1 MSFFLKD
8 QLKQVVRRLLR
19 APLFTS
25 IILITLSIGSGANA
39 VVFGVVDGVLLKP
52 LNYPHSEQ
60 LIGIWHSATG
70 IGFDELNM
78 APFLYF
84 IDREQS
90 KTLQAVGM
98 YNGDS
103 LSITGVG
110 QPEHISGLDVTEDV
124 FPMLGVQ
131 PAIGRVFTRQDDSP
145 SAPKTIILSHS
156 YCQLKFGSDPSVVGR
171 TLTVDGT

>member
-1 MSFFLKD
+1 MTLDHLKHAF
-8 QLKQVVRRLLR
+8 RGILR
-19 APLFTS
+19 TPLFST
-25 IILITLSIGSGANA
+25 ITLITLVIGIGANA

-52 LNYPHSEQ
+52 LNYPHPEQ

-90 KTLQAVGM
+90 NTLQDVGM

-110 QPEHISGLDVTEDV
+110 QPEHINGLDV
-124 FPMLGVQ
+124 
-131 PAIGRVFTRQDDSP
+131 
-145 SAPKTIILSHS
+145 
-156 YCQLKFGSDPSVVGR
+156 
-171 TLTVDGT
+171 

>member
-1 MSFFLKD
+1 MHSLEVPSASLHHSSLFANSIPIYCVIPSKANSVHRSGPSPIRGSGSMNFFKD
-8 QLKQVVRRLLR
+8 QLKQVLRRLLR

-25 IILITLSIGSGANA
+25 IILITLSIGIGANA

-52 LNYPHSEQ
+52 LSYPHPEQ

-90 KTLQAVGM
+90 STLQSVGM

-110 QPEHISGLDVTEDV
+110 QPEH
-124 FPMLGVQ
+124 
-131 PAIGRVFTRQDDSP
+131 
-145 SAPKTIILSHS
+145 
-156 YCQLKFGSDPSVVGR
+156 
-171 TLTVDGT
+171 